1 MNLDLNE
8 IVYDIQNKTY
18 LTGKSRHDGDNHEK
32 VANMQANDDEE
43 NANQV
48 LRSVAM
54 AFANLK
60 TRLGEYLDHT
70 AVSTGNELIDM
81 NKDLKLSLVMPSNYN
96 LSTIDTWRKPPI
108 STWSAW
114 P

>member
-1 MNLDLNE
+1 
-8 IVYDIQNKTY
+8 
-18 LTGKSRHDGDNHEK
+18 
-32 VANMQANDDEE
+32 MQANDDEE

-48 LRSVAM
+48 LRSVVM

-70 AVSTGNELIDM
+70 AVSKGNELIDM
-81 NKDLKLSLVMPSNYN
+81 NKDLKLQPCDAVELQSRPS
-96 LSTIDTWRKPPI
+96 TPWRKPPI